1 MMCFCFKQKTAYGW
15 RISDW
20 NSDVCSS
27 DLPVSS
33 LDPLP
38 LLLFYAMGYEFG
50 RAPFAV
56 IEISIEALQRRS
68 PTITVSR
75 PRRLRLSV
83 ADIQLHFASDFLS
96 GSFFSCCHP
105 APVVDGR
112 VGDRPFRLPDIKA
125 PT

>member
-33 LDPLP
+33 FDPLP

-50 RAPFAV
+50 GAPFAV

-83 ADIQLHFASDFLS
+83 ADIQLHIASGFHLRFLLFLLPS
-96 GSFFSCCHP
+96 GDCLGRSCGYKHI
-105 APVVDGR
+105 
-112 VGDRPFRLPDIKA
+112 RLPGN
-125 PT
+125 